1 MQNVGMPGSV
11 RSSYGIDA
19 INSQQALMAQ
29 ADARHMGVRERLESL
44 RKLFAEE
51 DVNDTVKYI

>member
-1 MQNVGMPGSV
+1 M
-11 RSSYGIDA
+11 DA
-19 INSQQALMAQ
+19 TNSQPAPMAQ

-51 DVNDTVKYI
+51 DVNDTVKNI